1 MAAINVVK
9 ARQIFDGRGNR
20 NVECYY
26 DTSKATDE
34 LVQKIL
40 LTGLEPGAVDVFL
53 DFICY
58 SGGPLPDE
66 LLTQVKVAVEH
77 DIEHA
82 TRKKIEADGCDG
94 EERLFVSH

>member
-66 LLTQVKVAVEH
+66 LLTQVKEVHVSEDFVAEQLGSMLS
-77 DIEHA
+77 DM
-82 TRKKIEADGCDG
+82 
-94 EERLFVSH
+94 